1 MCNSDI
7 FLEIEQPLRLTFT
20 QFWPFI
26 ARMQEVFID
35 CTYFEPHK
43 QCLVFIF
50 CTFYRFSCF
59 PIALDASIGECDQNS
74 FYNFHW
80 PKYVLSPFIISD
92 YNEYI
97 IKATRLSS
105 KFTEKKQK
113 SAESLIYCVWIVAQ
127 GPTSRGF
134 WLRDL
139 ENWEWKVSQYQKN
152 HLISCQLL
160 TMPPFNQGPPSIG

>member
-1 MCNSDI
+1 
-7 FLEIEQPLRLTFT
+7 
-20 QFWPFI
+20 
-26 ARMQEVFID
+26 MQEVFID

-59 PIALDASIGECDQNS
+59 PIALDASIGECDQNL

-97 IKATRLSS
+97 IKSTRLSS

-113 SAESLIYCVWIVAQ
+113 YAESLIYRVRIVGKFLCSVIAIAWVCFCAFLYYWRSFSVLYF
-127 GPTSRGF
+127 TF
-134 WLRDL
+134 
-139 ENWEWKVSQYQKN
+139 
-152 HLISCQLL
+152 
-160 TMPPFNQGPPSIG
+160 

>member
-43 QCLVFIF
+43 LCLVFIF

-80 PKYVLSPFIISD
+80 PKYVLSPFIIRGEQIIRYS
-92 YNEYI
+92 NIIRIIFEYQNICIRIRLIFSNRI
-97 IKATRLSS
+97 I
-105 KFTEKKQK
+105 FVFVFGWFFQTE
-113 SAESLIYCVWIVAQ
+113 
-127 GPTSRGF
+127 
-134 WLRDL
+134 
-139 ENWEWKVSQYQKN
+139 
-152 HLISCQLL
+152 
-160 TMPPFNQGPPSIG
+160 